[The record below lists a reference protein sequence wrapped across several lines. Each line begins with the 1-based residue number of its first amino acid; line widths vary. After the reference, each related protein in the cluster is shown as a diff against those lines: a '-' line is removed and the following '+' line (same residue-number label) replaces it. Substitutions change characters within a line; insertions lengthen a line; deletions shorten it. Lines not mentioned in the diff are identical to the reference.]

1 MNTSNSATPGV
12 LGKIRFG
19 RSRPLTSFS
28 SNAKSKSHADRTFS
42 PIRNRSFAN
51 RKKNSHP
58 SDSSNLTVSNKDEE
72 REPPAAHKSGGKAFT
87 GLGLRHSRSALTS
100 FKPHVKTKQHRIP
113 PYSPTRR
120 RSDIRYNHSSNQR
133 CLSPSVDNSNYCVSN
148 QIEDREPEV
157 DQRSQVTRTSSTRS
171 KRSSLTKRSPKRF
184 PSPKKRGL
192 GGFRND
198 TPAAMLPVETPVRK
212 EQQQSQNLKIDTST
226 TSLSDAELF
235 RGMGPVD
242 VDEFIC
248 APYPKSKTDNTVAE
262 ELPQISETGVTND
275 PDSLVDTSTPVT
287 LSAQPVA
294 NVTADSKADNKADEL
309 SDLIAQEK
317 KQDQANPNPKQLPP
331 QEVLPSQVPKEQSN
345 PSTSTSTSSLDTFS
359 CSSSKLST
367 ISRQSK
373 HRESLPAKH
382 TTTSCRSLSPSTLSH
397 KSKRSSTSSKHLHP
411 SDSKTIKTLVTKL
424 CDIVEKADAENGP
437 ISEFQGALASI
448 LSFPDRLADSYF
460 FLRSHPFHQTQL
472 RSGSISEAAR
482 HPDLCRYV
490 DCYPQDSHLLR
501 IPADAS
507 DDDGGGTFL
516 NASLVSMPDG
526 PYIAAAGPMA
536 PGWHGPDTR
545 TRFWAAVWHHDVRL
559 VVALAPPERGAGGC
573 SEYATD
579 GCYGDFKLE
588 VVEETFVLDGDAV
601 QRKIRIGSG
610 GWNYKEVTHLEYLKW
625 PNYGFPRN
633 DKIASLALHTLEVM
647 GRSTS
652 EQSNASLVHCCGG
665 IGRTGTFISILSMW
679 NRRGSLR
686 TEEDVMFGV
695 IECVERLRTQR
706 HPYCV
711 EGEAQWEIIFRALA
725 AMSE

>member
-1 MNTSNSATPGV
+1 MNTSNSATPGI
-12 LGKIRFG
+12 LGKIRFS
-19 RSRPLTSFS
+19 RSRPSLTSFS
-28 SNAKSKSHADRTFS
+28 SKSKLHADPTFS
-42 PIRNRSFAN
+42 PIRNRPFAN
-51 RKKNSHP
+51 RKKNSQP
-58 SDSSNLTVSNKDEE
+58 SEPSNLTVSKKDEE
-72 REPPAAHKSGGKAFT
+72 REPPTAPKSGGKALT

-100 FKPHVKTKQHRIP
+100 FKPHAKTKQQRVP

-120 RSDIRYNHSSNQR
+120 RSDIRHNHGSNHR
-133 CLSPSVDNSNYCVSN
+133 CLSPSVDHSNHCISN
-148 QIEDREPEV
+148 QVEDREPEV
-157 DQRSQVTRTSSTRS
+157 DERSQATRSGSATRS

-184 PSPKKRGL
+184 TSPKKRGV
-192 GGFRND
+192 GGFRNE
-198 TPAAMLPVETPVRK
+198 TPAAVLPMETPVRK
-212 EQQQSQNLKIDTST
+212 EQQQSHNSKME
-226 TSLSDAELF
+226 LSDAELF

-248 APYPKSKTDNTVAE
+248 APYSAVAE

-275 PDSLVDTSTPVT
+275 PDSPVDTPTPVT
-287 LSAQPVA
+287 SSAEPVA
-294 NVTADSKADNKADEL
+294 HVTADSKADNKAEEL

-317 KQDQANPNPKQLPP
+317 KRDQANPNPKQLPP
-331 QEVLPSQVPKEQSN
+331 QEMLPLQASKEQSDR
-345 PSTSTSTSSLDTFS
+345 STSVSTSSLDTFS
-359 CSSSKLST
+359 CSSSKFSN
-367 ISRQSK
+367 ISRRSK
-373 HRESLPAKH
+373 DRQSLPAKNIAA
-382 TTTSCRSLSPSTLSH
+382 SYRSLSPPSTLSH
-397 KSKRSSTSSKHLHP
+397 KSKRSSSSSSKHVRR

-424 CDIVEKADAENGP
+424 CDMVEKADAENDT

-501 IPADAS
+501 VPAGAG

-516 NASLVSMPDG
+516 NASLVSLPDG

-536 PGWHGPDTR
+536 QGWHGPDTR
-545 TRFWAAVWHHDVRL
+545 AVFWAAVWHHDVRL

-573 SEYATD
+573 AEYATD
-579 GCYGDFKLE
+579 GRYGDVKLE
-588 VVEETFVLDGDAV
+588 VVDKRLVLDGDAV
-601 QRKIRIGSG
+601 QRKIRLGSG
-610 GWNYKEVTHLEYLKW
+610 GRTYKEVTQLEYLKW

-647 GRSTS
+647 GRATGEHSG
-652 EQSNASLVHCCGG
+652 APLVHCCGG
-665 IGRTGTFISILSMW
+665 MGRTGTFISILSMW

-725 AMSE
+725 AMSEMV